1 MLREEK
7 YLEFVFEGREG
18 IRVSDILGEV
28 VPDMR
33 TEIGER
39 AKAMSFVVEESEFE
53 FACVR

>member
-7 YLEFVFEGREG
+7 CLEFVFTTGRDSS
-18 IRVSDILGEV
+18 RVSDVLGEV

-39 AKAMSFVVEESEFE
+39 AKDMSFAVEAVEFE
-53 FACVR
+53 YACV

>member
-1 MLREEK
+1 MLRKEK
-7 YLEFVFEGREG
+7 CLEFVFEVREG

-39 AKAMSFVVEESEFE
+39 AKAMT
-53 FACVR
+53 FAVTGPRLHKSVDT